1 VLGPDYK
8 RSQELD
14 ILNSMKLQKL
24 LRQFI
29 RESIGRNYH
38 TIDTSPHT
46 FDDFQDYD
54 TEIDG
59 AIDGSIYMTIFYKGE
74 KIFPTQR
81 FSTFNDAHHHSRVVI
96 DKDRVY
102 RMNNEKK
109 DLDIV

>member
-1 VLGPDYK
+1 VLGHDYK
-8 RSQELD
+8 RSQKLD

-38 TIDTSPHT
+38 TIDTTPYT
-46 FDDFQDYD
+46 FDDFQDYN

-81 FSTFNDAHHHSRVVI
+81 FSTFNDAHHHSRMVI

-102 RMNNEKK
+102 RMNNDKK
-109 DLDIV
+109 EIKR